1 MTRLTARVMETL
13 RGDIA
18 RKIKLSNTAVSKIVN
33 VLQKND
39 MICAVGK
46 RASTNEGGKRAELFS
61 LNRDYRYCMVLMAN
75 ADWLTCYIYDMCC
88 VLRHTKKCD
97 VYNAAYTDYVDACA
111 SLIVETLKEAG
122 IDPSRVLGCCVV
134 APGIVDSVRGEYVYP
149 IWSPSWGSG
158 LPIIA
163 DLKARLPFAMDMQL
177 ENNSRIGGY
186 VEGSNCKSDSYVSV
200 ISIYD
205 EDEYSGKQGIGGSVV
220 NHHAVRHGAG
230 GYVGEFGHL
239 TVDYGDE
246 ETCLCG
252 RKGCLQVMVSAMR
265 LLQNVRERREKYP
278 GSPLWE
284 AEKEGKIRMQQI
296 FDAANAGDPLAMEV
310 MDMAIEYYARAI
322 EHIILTIDPAVIY
335 IGGAY
340 TNAGEY
346 FRKGLNE
353 RVRHAGLFGNMNNLE
368 ICYSHYDTFEAVHL
382 GAAMYLLDKYL
393 GNEKTFSEIERAL

>member
-1 MTRLTARVMETL
+1 MPAL
-13 RGDIA
+13 R
-18 RKIKLSNTAVSKIVN
+18 SSSK
-33 VLQKND
+33 
-39 MICAVGK
+39 
-46 RASTNEGGKRAELFS
+46 RSR
-61 LNRDYRYCMVLMAN
+61 RR
-75 ADWLTCYIYDMCC
+75 
-88 VLRHTKKCD
+88 
-97 VYNAAYTDYVDACA
+97 
-111 SLIVETLKEAG
+111 G
-122 IDPSRVLGCCVV
+122 IDPFARLGCCVV

-246 ETCLCG
+246 EICLCG

-265 LLQNVRERREKYP
+265 LLQNVQERREKYP
-278 GSPLWE
+278 DSPLWE
-284 AEKEGKIRMQQI
+284 VEKAGKIRIQQI

-368 ICYSHYDTFEAVHL
+368 ICYSITIPSRRYTWAQPCTFWISTW
-382 GAAMYLLDKYL
+382 AMRRLSARSSARCKAP
-393 GNEKTFSEIERAL
+393 FSGRRQGVWGERAGRRPAFFVASLC